1 MVCSIKRLY
10 YQLISKRSEFCED
23 CDKKA
28 LLALNSSVQNE
39 TLLPELSLVIAL
51 PDVVHR
57 GKSLRSSW
65 FIDLK
70 GARSKLVL
78 IRTLRDPGSLDIRKN
93 FGEALPSLVCETK
106 IIWQLNQSY
115 TSPDQQS

>member
-1 MVCSIKRLY
+1 M
-10 YQLISKRSEFCED
+10 
-23 CDKKA
+23 
-28 LLALNSSVQNE
+28 LALNSSVQNE
-39 TLLPELSLVIAL
+39 TLPAELSLVIAL

-57 GKSLRSSW
+57 GKSFRSSW

-70 GARSKLVL
+70 GARSKLAL

-93 FGEALPSLVCETK
+93 FGEALPSLVWETK